1 MWVELT
7 LADVSPEGVV
17 KRVDGDVRLGGY
29 VNRLDGAITF
39 DLEGDDFDDR
49 CYGYQHYC
57 WSQSDR
63 DLEGDD
69 FENRCHPPGQVSLFD
84 SDPSDPLLRF
94 TVADGCSYD
103 LELLLNAYQRD
114 WEEGEFEDVRMTITV
129 GGLPP
134 VRSRTTPK
142 MFRNALPSLLRGSNA
157 RPAG

>member
-7 LADVSPEGVV
+7 LD
-17 KRVDGDVRLGGY
+17 DWCTLGGY
-29 VNRLDGAITF
+29 VNRVDGAITF

-49 CYGYQHYC
+49 CCYPNSG
-57 WSQSDR
+57 
-63 DLEGDD
+63 
-69 FENRCHPPGQVSLFD
+69 SLFPD
-84 SDPSDPLLRF
+84 IDPLLRF
-94 TVADGCSYD
+94 TVSDGCSYD

-142 MFRNALPSLLRGSNA
+142 MFRDALPSLLREATA
-157 RPAG
+157 RSAE